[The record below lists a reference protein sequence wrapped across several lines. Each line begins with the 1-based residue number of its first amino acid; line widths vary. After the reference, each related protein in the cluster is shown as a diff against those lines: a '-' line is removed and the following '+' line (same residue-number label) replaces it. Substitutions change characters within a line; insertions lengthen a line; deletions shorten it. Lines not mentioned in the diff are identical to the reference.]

1 MAERVGFE
9 PTVLLLVQRFSRP
22 PRSTTPAPLR
32 MCGLAF
38 EALFNGLCARLQEGK
53 NKTFGFDAEI
63 VVWERFV
70 ADLAGA
76 GWGGLCQLF
85 GITLLLR

>member
-1 MAERVGFE
+1 
-9 PTVLLLVQRFSRP
+9 
-22 PRSTTPAPLR
+22 

-76 GWGGLCQLF
+76 GWGCCVSCLVSPYY
-85 GITLLLR
+85 

>member
-1 MAERVGFE
+1 
-9 PTVLLLVQRFSRP
+9 
-22 PRSTTPAPLR
+22 

-76 GWGGLCQLF
+76 GWGCFVSCLVSPYY
-85 GITLLLR
+85 